1 MYSFQISANMNKH
14 TVVFFSIKFPGR
26 KGRKKNNKSL
36 PTPAIAIFRSFHY
49 KWSNLDKVTCIS
61 IYKACNGMNRSGRW
75 SLLVAL
81 VVLSPRWSGRRSIQ
95 WHFPCPV
102 GERIRMV
109 VGNGA
114 GPIHGGGDV
123 RELWVR
129 GLDWGVGAWQAGWS
143 GSYSPCWTGC
153 FVTTR
158 VTIQVS
164 TNMIRFVCR
173 VADFHPLTGGSHS
186 VLQRQRPVP
195 SPCVDVSDVH

>member
-1 MYSFQISANMNKH
+1 MYSFQISGNINKH

-26 KGRKKNNKSL
+26 KGRKKIIINHCQPQQLPFFGVSTTNEAIWTKSHVL
-36 PTPAIAIFRSFHY
+36 ASTKLVMA
-49 KWSNLDKVTCIS
+49 WT
-61 IYKACNGMNRSGRW
+61 GRGA

-186 VLQRQRPVP
+186 VL
-195 SPCVDVSDVH
+195 